1 MTYQVSYCIYT
12 AATVEALELKSNGL
26 TPEER
31 TQAAAR
37 LMAAVMILQN
47 EASHTPGSGKSL
59 DTIRRLLSEGPRPR
73 ANSQYQHPRRR
84 KKMRFDSSEM
94 SNTEWD
100 RASTGL
106 RVSTQRDHNAGN
118 MPSIPIERHG
128 NRVVAHNSDVSAG
141 AASAGVGG
149 RFMNSL
155 VSESVSQSNIGAVCE
170 PLQQNGGNSL
180 PVMSNASA
188 GAGNW
193 GANWDA
199 DLDLYWNTDTGA
211 GFHPDSFSWGISDD
225 FPRVPPP
232 PPTHQAASAP
242 ISQPIWG
249 PQGWVVS
256 YSQ

>member
-73 ANSQYQHPRRR
+73 ANSQSQHPRRR
-84 KKMRFDSSEM
+84 KKMRFDSSETSSKE
-94 SNTEWD
+94 SN
-100 RASTGL
+100 RASIGL
-106 RVSTQRDHNAGN
+106 RGSAQRDLHAGN
-118 MPSIPIERHG
+118 ISLMPIERHG
-128 NRVVAHNSDVSAG
+128 MVHNSNAFTGAG
-141 AASAGVGG
+141 STTVGDS
-149 RFMNSL
+149 RLMNSL
-155 VSESVSQSNIGAVCE
+155 ISESTSQGNIEAVCE
-170 PLQQNGGNSL
+170 PLQHNGNTH
-180 PVMSNASA
+180 PQIPNASA
-188 GAGNW
+188 GVSDWVGNW
-193 GANWDA
+193 NA

-232 PPTHQAASAP
+232 PPPQQATAP
-242 ISQPIWG
+242 VSQPVWG